1 MSLIDKQ
8 ISGQVPKGGTV
19 AHGVTVAGVARPIL
33 VDDDGT
39 LQTNGAGGGGGG
51 GDASAANQQTII
63 EEVTEANDATVLL
76 RRIVK
81 LLESSGNVDAGTRQ
95 RVTVDSI
102 TAGQP
107 IGTVTAVTTVTT
119 VSSVTNIAALAGWDQ
134 RMFADPARTAYNTG
148 IRSALIFS

>member
-8 ISGQVPKGGTV
+8 VSGQVPKGGTV

-39 LQTNGAGGGGGG
+39 LQTGGGSSGG

-63 EEVTEANDATVLL
+63 EEVSEANDATVLL

-81 LLESSGNVDAGTRQ
+81 LLEASGNADAGTRQ

>member
-8 ISGQVPKGGTV
+8 VSGQVPKGGTV

-39 LQTNGAGGGGGG
+39 LQTGGGSSGG

-63 EEVTEANDATVLL
+63 EEVSEANDATVLL

-81 LLESSGNVDAGTRQ
+81 LLEPSGNYDTGTRQ